1 MAQPLLHP
9 MGEESLRPHP
19 APVARAAADTP
30 PRWALRAANEEEAV
44 LRPVDEETLRP
55 VARPPASLPETEI
68 EEDPP
73 LFAPLPDPEIEPE
86 PAPPPP
92 PKPHPPRDDSRD
104 AVPTSQMPL
113 PVCVPLDVN
122 PFAPRRRVWPWVL
135 GAALCALA
143 VLGWRIFGTLK

>member
-30 PRWALRAANEEEAV
+30 PRWALRAANEEDAV
-44 LRPVDEETLRP
+44 LRPADEAALRAA
-55 VARPPASLPETEI
+55 VLPEI
-68 EEDPP
+68 EEES
-73 LFAPLPDPEIEPE
+73 LLPEPEIDIE
-86 PAPPPP
+86 ASPPPV
-92 PKPHPPRDDSRD
+92 KKHPPWDDSRD

-143 VLGWRIFGTLK
+143 VLVWRIFCAMK